1 MVGMTAK
8 AGKASEAL
16 GLSGSMVNFLNFLTF
31 STVSLNL
38 IYHNLLIIHVFLS
51 YCLYVKELLE
61 RNFQQKLYLT

>member
-16 GLSGSMVNFLNFLTF
+16 GLSGSMVNFLTF

-38 IYHNLLIIHVFLS
+38 IYLNLLIIHVFLS

>member
-1 MVGMTAK
+1 MVGMTAR

-16 GLSGSMVNFLNFLTF
+16 GLSGSMVNFLTF

-51 YCLYVKELLE
+51 YSLYVKELPE

>member
-16 GLSGSMVNFLNFLTF
+16 GLSGSMVNFLTF